1 MNLINSSWLAQGLI
15 GAHYECAI
23 SQLSHN
29 CSLPS
34 LRILLANT
42 QVTRSS
48 KTMVS
53 EVQRRVNASPSVMDP
68 ILAAIQAI
76 SEQCEVELQQ
86 LVEAELRPEGEEDAV
101 QESYRRIGVS
111 VSCCSVC
118 ASSTDCCCTPRSREV
133 GLYFP
138 CLTLIH

>member
-1 MNLINSSWLAQGLI
+1 MNLSNSSWLAHGFI
-15 GAHYECAI
+15 RAHCEYAI

-53 EVQRRVNASPSVMDP
+53 EVQRRVNASTSVMEP

-101 QESYRRIGVS
+101 KESYRRIGVS
-111 VSCCSVC
+111 V
-118 ASSTDCCCTPRSREV
+118 
-133 GLYFP
+133 
-138 CLTLIH
+138 